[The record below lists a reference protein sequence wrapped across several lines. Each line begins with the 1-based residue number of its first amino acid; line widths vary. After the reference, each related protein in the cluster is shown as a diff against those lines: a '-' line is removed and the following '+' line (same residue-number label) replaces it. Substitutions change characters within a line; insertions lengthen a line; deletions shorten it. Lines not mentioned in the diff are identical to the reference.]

1 MSTSREEYK
10 RTIVFNNQE
19 DKDLFDAISI
29 VESNNQRKTPSAFLM
44 DLVEKEF
51 LPESAQ
57 ARQLCEKIY
66 QSCRNSIE
74 KNKNEKNG
82 KEYDKGA
89 TYTIF
94 DALSELYAHIAFHA
108 DDKHY
113 NHCYTL
119 IHYTFNL
126 LNESNS
132 YISKKA
138 TGDTYLYYLEEHD
151 KVVKLL
157 SDQFPKLCA
166 AVQEEVDLYGDKYW
180 LGRFAL
186 LVMQKYESIQSEPC
200 TYRAMSLLC
209 KLVDDTEKN
218 SSRNYL
224 ELINLIKA
232 ISKFWD

>member
-1 MSTSREEYK
+1 M
-10 RTIVFNNQE
+10 
-19 DKDLFDAISI
+19 
-29 VESNNQRKTPSAFLM
+29 
-44 DLVEKEF
+44 
-51 LPESAQ
+51 
-57 ARQLCEKIY
+57 
-66 QSCRNSIE
+66 
-74 KNKNEKNG
+74 
-82 KEYDKGA
+82 
-89 TYTIF
+89 
-94 DALSELYAHIAFHA
+94 
-108 DDKHY
+108 
-113 NHCYTL
+113 
-119 IHYTFNL
+119 

-218 SSRNYL
+218 SSKNYL